1 MNLRKRSFNQRN
13 IHILNRYMDDTLVF
27 WTGSLAQLEDFI
39 QFINTLHGSLKFTYE
54 ASVQSIQFLEL
65 VIYKRKRFDEVE
77 ILDIKCHTKKT
88 ETGQFLHR
96 SSCHPQPVFDGFL
109 RGEIIRYAKNQ
120 QQSRHICREERF
132 LYGETFSQRV
142 Q

>member
-1 MNLRKRSFNQRN
+1 
-13 IHILNRYMDDTLVF
+13 MDNTLGF

-54 ASVQSIQFLEL
+54 ASVQSIQFLDL
-65 VIYKRKRFDEVE
+65 VMYKGKRFDETG

-88 ETGQFLHR
+88 ETGLFLHR
-96 SSCHPQPVFDGFL
+96 SSCHQQPVFDDNNIL
-109 RGEIIRYAKNQ
+109 D
-120 QQSRHICREERF
+120 
-132 LYGETFSQRV
+132 TFVEKKDFFMEKTLSQRV